1 MKRSGSTFTP
11 LGGVGEI
18 GGNKFLVEDGD
29 TRILLDFGVSYSDRR
44 RFYSEP
50 LLSPRDER
58 ELLEFGMLPKLPG
71 LYKFEESEPSI
82 QGVFLS
88 HSHGDHSACISFLNR
103 KIPVYCGETTATII
117 RALYETRTKSLEAD
131 ISGLRFNTFR
141 TGSKIKLGSIEVEP
155 VHVDHSVPA
164 AYGFVVYTSE
174 GTLVYTGDLRAHG
187 TKSEMT
193 KDFVERARESRADVL
208 LAEGTN
214 LIGATL
220 TTEAEVQS
228 KISSIVR
235 SSSKIVLA
243 DFSNVDVDRFRTF
256 YNVVKESGRVLAI
269 SLRQAYL
276 LSKLANEGKIAIP
289 DVAHDKHVVIYQRAK
304 KRYFEWE
311 KSVLSLPNVVEASD
325 IKNKQ
330 SNTVLASTP
339 RDFKELV
346 EIRPEPGSCFILS
359 ISEPFNEEQ
368 EFEFERVV
376 NWLDHFGL
384 PMYHVHCSG
393 HIMPGE
399 VKSIIDRIKP
409 KMMYPMHTE
418 HPELYVKFVSDTVR
432 ATVPQKNVAYPIGSS
447 SARTSQTQS

>member
-1 MKRSGSTFTP
+1 MRESNSTFIA

-18 GGNKFLVEDGD
+18 GGNKFLIRDGD
-29 TRILLDFGVSYSDRR
+29 TRILLDFGVSYADRR

-50 LLSPRDER
+50 LLSPRDEK
-58 ELLEFGMLPKLPG
+58 ELFEFGMLPKLQG

-131 ISGLRFNTFR
+131 ISGLRFETFR
-141 TGSKIKLGSIEVEP
+141 TGSKIRLGSIEVEP
-155 VHVDHSVPA
+155 IHVDHSVPA
-164 AYGFVVYTSE
+164 AYGFIVHTSE
-174 GTLVYTGDLRAHG
+174 GTLVYTGDLRVHG
-187 TKSEMT
+187 PKSRMT
-193 KDFVERARESRADVL
+193 DEFIERARQAKADAL

-228 KISSIVR
+228 KLSSIIQA
-235 SSSKIVLA
+235 SSKLVLA

-256 YNVVKESGRVLAI
+256 YNVAKENGRTLAI
-269 SLRQAYL
+269 SLRQAHL
-276 LSKLANEGKIAIP
+276 LSKLAAEGRIGIP
-289 DVAHDKHVVIYQRAK
+289 DVAHDKNVVVYQRSK
-304 KRYFEWE
+304 KRYYEWE
-311 KSVLSLPNVVEASD
+311 KSVLSSQNVVEASD
-325 IKNKQ
+325 IKNMQ
-330 SNTVLASTP
+330 SKTVLVSSASS
-339 RDFKELV
+339 FKELID
-346 EIRPEPGSCFILS
+346 IRPEPGSCFILS

-393 HIMPGE
+393 HIMPDQL
-399 VKSIIDRIKP
+399 KSAIARIAP
-409 KMMYPMHTE
+409 KTVYPIHTD
-418 HPELYVKFVSDTVR
+418 HPELYAKFISGVASV
-432 ATVPQKNVAYPIGSS
+432 TVPQKNVTYPVRS
-447 SARTSQTQS
+447 

>member
-1 MKRSGSTFTP
+1 LRESTSNFIA

-18 GGNKFLVEDGD
+18 GGNKFLIRDGD
-29 TRILLDFGVSYSDRR
+29 TRILLDFGVSYADRR

-50 LLSPRDER
+50 LLSPRDEK
-58 ELLEFGMLPKLPG
+58 ELFEFGMLPKLQG

-131 ISGLRFNTFR
+131 ISGLRFETFR
-141 TGSKIKLGSIEVEP
+141 TGSKIRLGSIEVEP
-155 VHVDHSVPA
+155 IHVDHSVPA
-164 AYGFVVYTSE
+164 AYGFIVHTSE
-174 GTLVYTGDLRAHG
+174 GTLVYTGDLRVHG
-187 TKSEMT
+187 PKSRMT
-193 KDFVERARESRADVL
+193 DEFIERARQAKADAL

-228 KISSIVR
+228 KLSSIIQA
-235 SSSKIVLA
+235 SSKLVLA

-256 YNVVKESGRVLAI
+256 YNVAKENGRTLAI
-269 SLRQAYL
+269 SLRQAHL
-276 LSKLANEGKIAIP
+276 LSKLAAEGRIDIP
-289 DVAHDKHVVIYQRAK
+289 DVAHDKNVVVYQRSK
-304 KRYFEWE
+304 KRYYEWE
-311 KSVLSLPNVVEASD
+311 KSVLSSQNVVEASD
-325 IKNKQ
+325 IRNMQ
-330 SNTVLASTP
+330 SKTVLVSSASS
-339 RDFKELV
+339 FKELID
-346 EIRPEPGSCFILS
+346 IRPEPGSCFILS

-393 HIMPGE
+393 HIMPDQL
-399 VKSIIDRIKP
+399 KSAIARIGP
-409 KMMYPMHTE
+409 KMVYPIHTD
-418 HPELYVKFVSDTVR
+418 HPELYAKFISGVASV
-432 ATVPQKNVAYPIGSS
+432 TVPQKNVAYPVRS
-447 SARTSQTQS
+447 

>member
-1 MKRSGSTFTP
+1 MRESNSTFIA

-18 GGNKFLVEDGD
+18 GGNKFLIRDGD
-29 TRILLDFGVSYSDRR
+29 TRILLDFGVSYADRR

-50 LLSPRDER
+50 LLSPRDEK
-58 ELLEFGMLPKLPG
+58 ELFEFGMLPKLQG

-131 ISGLRFNTFR
+131 ISGLRFETFR
-141 TGSKIKLGSIEVEP
+141 TGSKIRLGSIEVEP
-155 VHVDHSVPA
+155 IHVDHSVPA
-164 AYGFVVYTSE
+164 AYGFIVHTSE
-174 GTLVYTGDLRAHG
+174 GTLVYTGDLRVHG
-187 TKSEMT
+187 PKSRMT
-193 KDFVERARESRADVL
+193 DDFIERARQAKADAL

-228 KISSIVR
+228 KISSVIQA
-235 SSSKIVLA
+235 SSKLVLA

-256 YNVVKESGRVLAI
+256 YNVAKENGRTLAI
-269 SLRQAYL
+269 SLRQAHL
-276 LSKLANEGKIAIP
+276 LSKLAAEGRIDIP
-289 DVAHDKHVVIYQRAK
+289 DVAHDENVVVYQRSK
-304 KRYFEWE
+304 KRYYEWE
-311 KSVLSLPNVVEASD
+311 KSVLSFQNVVEASD
-325 IKNKQ
+325 IKNMQ
-330 SNTVLASTP
+330 SKTVLVSSASS
-339 RDFKELV
+339 FKELID
-346 EIRPEPGSCFILS
+346 IRPEPGSCFILS

-393 HIMPGE
+393 HIMPDQL
-399 VKSIIDRIKP
+399 KSAIARISP
-409 KMMYPMHTE
+409 KTVYPIHTD
-418 HPELYVKFVSDTVR
+418 HPELYAKFISGVASV
-432 ATVPQKNVAYPIGSS
+432 TVPQKNVTYPVRS
-447 SARTSQTQS
+447 

>member
-1 MKRSGSTFTP
+1 LRESNSTFIA

-18 GGNKFLVEDGD
+18 GGNKFLIRDGD
-29 TRILLDFGVSYSDRR
+29 TRIMLDFGVSYADRR

-50 LLSPRDER
+50 LLSPRDEK
-58 ELLEFGMLPKLPG
+58 ELFEFGMLPKLQG

-131 ISGLRFNTFR
+131 ISGLRFETFR
-141 TGSKIKLGSIEVEP
+141 TGSKIRLGSIEVEP
-155 VHVDHSVPA
+155 IHVDHSVPA
-164 AYGFVVYTSE
+164 AYGFIVHTSE
-174 GTLVYTGDLRAHG
+174 GTLVYTGDLRVHG
-187 TKSEMT
+187 PKSRMT
-193 KDFVERARESRADVL
+193 DDFIERARQAKADAL

-228 KISSIVR
+228 KISSIIQA
-235 SSSKIVLA
+235 SSKLVLA

-256 YNVVKESGRVLAI
+256 YNVAKENGRTLAI
-269 SLRQAYL
+269 SLRQAHL
-276 LSKLANEGKIAIP
+276 LSKLAAEGRIDIP
-289 DVAHDKHVVIYQRAK
+289 DVAHDENVVVYQRSK
-304 KRYFEWE
+304 KRYYEWE
-311 KSVLSLPNVVEASD
+311 KSVLSFQNVVEASD
-325 IKNKQ
+325 IKNMQ
-330 SNTVLASTP
+330 SKTVLVSSASS
-339 RDFKELV
+339 FKELID
-346 EIRPEPGSCFILS
+346 IRPEPGSCFILS

-393 HIMPGE
+393 HIMPDQL
-399 VKSIIDRIKP
+399 KSAIARISP
-409 KMMYPMHTE
+409 KTVYPIHTD
-418 HPELYVKFVSDTVR
+418 HPELYAKFISGVASV
-432 ATVPQKNVAYPIGSS
+432 TVPQKNVTYPVRS
-447 SARTSQTQS
+447 

>member
-1 MKRSGSTFTP
+1 MRESNSTFIA

-18 GGNKFLVEDGD
+18 GGNKFLIRDGD
-29 TRILLDFGVSYSDRR
+29 TRILLDFGVSYADRR

-50 LLSPRDER
+50 LLSPRDEK
-58 ELLEFGMLPKLPG
+58 ELFEFGMLPKLQG
-71 LYKFEESEPSI
+71 LYKFEESEPSV

-131 ISGLRFNTFR
+131 ISGLRFETFR
-141 TGSKIKLGSIEVEP
+141 TGSKIRLGSIEVEP
-155 VHVDHSVPA
+155 IHVDHSVPA
-164 AYGFVVYTSE
+164 AYGFIVHTSE
-174 GTLVYTGDLRAHG
+174 GTLVYTGDLRVHG
-187 TKSEMT
+187 PKSRMT
-193 KDFVERARESRADVL
+193 DDFIERARQAKADAL

-228 KISSIVR
+228 KISSVIQA
-235 SSSKIVLA
+235 SSKLVLA

-256 YNVVKESGRVLAI
+256 YNVAKENGRTLAI
-269 SLRQAYL
+269 SLRQAHL
-276 LSKLANEGKIAIP
+276 LSKLAAEGRIDIP
-289 DVAHDKHVVIYQRAK
+289 DVAHDENVVVYQRSK
-304 KRYFEWE
+304 KRYYEWE
-311 KSVLSLPNVVEASD
+311 KNVLSFQNVVEASD
-325 IKNKQ
+325 IKNMQ
-330 SNTVLASTP
+330 SKTVLVSSASS
-339 RDFKELV
+339 FKELID
-346 EIRPEPGSCFILS
+346 IRPEPGSCFILS

-393 HIMPGE
+393 HIMPDQL
-399 VKSIIDRIKP
+399 KSAIARISP
-409 KMMYPMHTE
+409 KTVYPIHTD
-418 HPELYVKFVSDTVR
+418 HPELYAKFISGVASV
-432 ATVPQKNVAYPIGSS
+432 TVPQKNVTYPVRS
-447 SARTSQTQS
+447 

>member
-1 MKRSGSTFTP
+1 LKRASSTFVP

-18 GGNKFLVEDGD
+18 GGNKFLVQDGD
-29 TRILLDFGVSYSDRR
+29 TRILLDFGVSYADRR

-50 LLSPRDER
+50 LLSPRDEK
-58 ELLEFGMLPKLPG
+58 ELFEFGMLPKLRG
-71 LYKFEESEPSI
+71 LYKFEESEPSV

-117 RALYETRTKSLEAD
+117 RSLYETRTKSLEAD

-141 TGSKIKLGSIEVEP
+141 TGSKIKLGSIEIEP
-155 VHVDHSVPA
+155 IHVDHSVPA

-174 GTLVYTGDLRAHG
+174 GTLVYTGDLRVHG
-187 TKSEMT
+187 TKSRMT
-193 KDFVERARESRADVL
+193 EDFIERARQGKADAL

-228 KISSIVR
+228 KLSSIVQA
-235 SSSKIVLA
+235 SSKLVLA
-243 DFSNVDVDRFRTF
+243 EFSNVDVDRFRTF
-256 YNVVKESGRVLAI
+256 YNVAKQNGRTLAI

-276 LSKLANEGKIAIP
+276 LSKLSDEGRIDIP
-289 DVAHDKHVVIYQRAK
+289 DVAHDRNVVVYQRSK
-304 KRYFEWE
+304 KRYYEWE
-311 KSVLSLPNVVEASD
+311 KSVLSFQNVVEASD
-325 IKNKQ
+325 IKGMQ
-330 SNTVLASTP
+330 SKTVLASSA

-346 EIRPEPGSCFILS
+346 DIRPEPGSCFILS

-393 HIMPGE
+393 HIMPDQL
-399 VKSIIDRIKP
+399 KSAIARIGP
-409 KMMYPMHTE
+409 KTVYPIHTD
-418 HPELYVKFVSDTVR
+418 HPELYAKFVSEV
-432 ATVPQKNVAYPIGSS
+432 ASVTVPQKNVTYPVRS
-447 SARTSQTQS
+447 

>member
-1 MKRSGSTFTP
+1 MRESNSTFIA

-18 GGNKFLVEDGD
+18 GGNKFLIRDGD
-29 TRILLDFGVSYSDRR
+29 TRILLDFGVSYADRR

-50 LLSPRDER
+50 LLSPRDEK
-58 ELLEFGMLPKLPG
+58 ELFEFGMLPKLQG

-82 QGVFLS
+82 QGVFIS

-131 ISGLRFNTFR
+131 ISGLRFETFR
-141 TGSKIKLGSIEVEP
+141 TGSKIRLGSIEVEP
-155 VHVDHSVPA
+155 IHVDHSVPA
-164 AYGFVVYTSE
+164 AYGFIVHTSE
-174 GTLVYTGDLRAHG
+174 GTLVYTGDLRVHG
-187 TKSEMT
+187 PKSRMT
-193 KDFVERARESRADVL
+193 DDFIERARQAKADAL

-228 KISSIVR
+228 KISSIIQA
-235 SSSKIVLA
+235 SSKLVLA

-256 YNVVKESGRVLAI
+256 YNVAKENGRTLAI
-269 SLRQAYL
+269 SLRQAHL
-276 LSKLANEGKIAIP
+276 LSKLVAEGRIDIP
-289 DVAHDKHVVIYQRAK
+289 DVAHDENVVVYQRSK
-304 KRYFEWE
+304 KRYYEWE
-311 KSVLSLPNVVEASD
+311 KSVLSFQNVVEASD
-325 IKNKQ
+325 IKNMQ
-330 SNTVLASTP
+330 SKTVLVSSASS
-339 RDFKELV
+339 FKELV
-346 EIRPEPGSCFILS
+346 DIRPEPGSCFILS

-393 HIMPGE
+393 HIMPDQL
-399 VKSIIDRIKP
+399 KSAIARISP
-409 KMMYPMHTE
+409 KTVYPIHTD
-418 HPELYVKFVSDTVR
+418 HPELYAKFISGVASV
-432 ATVPQKNVAYPIGSS
+432 TVPQKNVTYPVRS
-447 SARTSQTQS
+447 

>member
-1 MKRSGSTFTP
+1 LRESNSTFIA

-18 GGNKFLVEDGD
+18 GGNKFLIRDGD
-29 TRILLDFGVSYSDRR
+29 TRILLDFGVSYADRR

-50 LLSPRDER
+50 LLSPRDEK
-58 ELLEFGMLPKLPG
+58 ELFEFGMLPKLQG

-131 ISGLRFNTFR
+131 ISGLRFETFR
-141 TGSKIKLGSIEVEP
+141 TGSKIRLGPIEVEP
-155 VHVDHSVPA
+155 IHVDHSVPA
-164 AYGFVVYTSE
+164 AYGFIVHTSE
-174 GTLVYTGDLRAHG
+174 GTLVYTGDLRVHG
-187 TKSEMT
+187 PKSRMT
-193 KDFVERARESRADVL
+193 DDFIERARQAKADAL

-228 KISSIVR
+228 KISSVIQAT
-235 SSSKIVLA
+235 SKLVLA

-256 YNVVKESGRVLAI
+256 YNVAKENGRTLAI
-269 SLRQAYL
+269 SLRQAHL
-276 LSKLANEGKIAIP
+276 LSKLAAEGRIDIP
-289 DVAHDKHVVIYQRAK
+289 DVAHDENVVVYQRSK
-304 KRYFEWE
+304 KRYYEWE
-311 KSVLSLPNVVEASD
+311 KNVLSFQNVVEASD
-325 IKNKQ
+325 IKNMQ
-330 SNTVLASTP
+330 SKTVLVSSASS
-339 RDFKELV
+339 FKELID
-346 EIRPEPGSCFILS
+346 IRPEPGSCFILS

-393 HIMPGE
+393 HIMPDQL
-399 VKSIIDRIKP
+399 KSAIARISP
-409 KMMYPMHTE
+409 KTVYPIHTD
-418 HPELYVKFVSDTVR
+418 HPELYAKFISGVANV
-432 ATVPQKNVAYPIGSS
+432 TVPQKNVTYPVRS
-447 SARTSQTQS
+447 

>member
-1 MKRSGSTFTP
+1 MRESNSTFIA

-18 GGNKFLVEDGD
+18 GGNKFLIRDGD
-29 TRILLDFGVSYSDRR
+29 TRILLDFGVSYADRR

-50 LLSPRDER
+50 LLSPRDEK
-58 ELLEFGMLPKLPG
+58 ELFEFGMLPKLQG

-131 ISGLRFNTFR
+131 ISGLRFETFR
-141 TGSKIKLGSIEVEP
+141 TGSKIRLGSIEVEP
-155 VHVDHSVPA
+155 IHVDHSVPA
-164 AYGFVVYTSE
+164 AYGFIVHTSE
-174 GTLVYTGDLRAHG
+174 GTLVYTGDLRVHG
-187 TKSEMT
+187 PKSRMT
-193 KDFVERARESRADVL
+193 DDFIERARQAKADAL

-228 KISSIVR
+228 KISSVIQA
-235 SSSKIVLA
+235 SSKLVLA

-256 YNVVKESGRVLAI
+256 YNVAKENGRTLAI
-269 SLRQAYL
+269 SLRQAHL
-276 LSKLANEGKIAIP
+276 LSKLAAEGRIDIP
-289 DVAHDKHVVIYQRAK
+289 DVAHDENVVVYQRSK
-304 KRYFEWE
+304 KRYYEWE
-311 KSVLSLPNVVEASD
+311 KNVLSFQNVVEASD
-325 IKNKQ
+325 IKNMQ
-330 SNTVLASTP
+330 SKTVLVSSASS
-339 RDFKELV
+339 FKELID
-346 EIRPEPGSCFILS
+346 IRPEPGSCFILS

-393 HIMPGE
+393 HIMPDQL
-399 VKSIIDRIKP
+399 KSAIARISP
-409 KMMYPMHTE
+409 KTVYPIHTD
-418 HPELYVKFVSDTVR
+418 HPELYAKFISGVASV
-432 ATVPQKNVAYPIGSS
+432 TVPQKNVTYPVRS
-447 SARTSQTQS
+447 

>member
-1 MKRSGSTFTP
+1 MKQSNSTFIP

-18 GGNKFLVEDGD
+18 GGNKFLVQDGD
-29 TRILLDFGVSYSDRR
+29 TRILLDFGMSYADRR

-50 LLSPRDER
+50 FLSPRDEK
-58 ELLEFGMLPKLPG
+58 ELFEFGMLPKLQG
-71 LYKFEESEPSI
+71 LYRFEDSEPTVE
-82 QGVFLS
+82 GVFLS

-117 RALYETRTKSLEAD
+117 RALYETRTKSFEAD
-131 ISGLRFNTFR
+131 ISGLQFNTFR

-155 VHVDHSVPA
+155 IHVDHSVPA
-164 AYGFVVYTSE
+164 AYGFVVHTSE
-174 GTLVYTGDLRAHG
+174 GTLVYTGDLRVHG
-187 TKSEMT
+187 AKSAMT
-193 KDFVERARESRADVL
+193 NDFIERAQGKADAL

-228 KISSIVR
+228 KISSIVQA
-235 SSSKIVLA
+235 SSKLVLA
-243 DFSNVDVDRFRTF
+243 EFSNVDVDRFRTF
-256 YNVVKESGRVLAI
+256 YNVAKQNGRTLAI

-276 LSKLANEGKIAIP
+276 LSKLANEGQIDIP
-289 DVAHDKHVVIYQRAK
+289 DVAHDKNVVVYQRSK
-304 KRYFEWE
+304 KRYYEWE
-311 KSVLSLPNVVEASD
+311 KNVLSFQNVVEASD
-325 IKNKQ
+325 IKGMQ
-330 SNTVLASTP
+330 SKTVLASSA

-346 EIRPEPGSCFILS
+346 DIRPEPGSSYILS

-393 HIMPGE
+393 HIMPDQLKTAIAKIG
-399 VKSIIDRIKP
+399 P
-409 KMMYPMHTE
+409 KMVYPIHTD
-418 HPELYVKFVSDTVR
+418 HPELYAKFVSGV
-432 ATVPQKNVAYPIGSS
+432 ASVTVPQKNVAYPVGS
-447 SARTSQTQS
+447 

>member
-1 MKRSGSTFTP
+1 LRESNSTFIA

-18 GGNKFLVEDGD
+18 GGNKFLIRDGD
-29 TRILLDFGVSYSDRR
+29 TRILLDFGVSYADRR

-50 LLSPRDER
+50 LLSPRDEK
-58 ELLEFGMLPKLPG
+58 ELFEFGMLPKLQG

-131 ISGLRFNTFR
+131 ISGLRFETFR
-141 TGSKIKLGSIEVEP
+141 TGSKIRLGSIEVEP
-155 VHVDHSVPA
+155 IHVDHSVPA
-164 AYGFVVYTSE
+164 AYGFIVHTSE
-174 GTLVYTGDLRAHG
+174 GTLVYTGDLRVHG
-187 TKSEMT
+187 PKSRMT
-193 KDFVERARESRADVL
+193 DDFIERARQAKADAL

-228 KISSIVR
+228 KISSIIQA
-235 SSSKIVLA
+235 SSKLVLA

-256 YNVVKESGRVLAI
+256 YNAAKENGRTLAI
-269 SLRQAYL
+269 SLRQAHL
-276 LSKLANEGKIAIP
+276 LSKLGAEGRIDIP
-289 DVAHDKHVVIYQRAK
+289 DVAHDENVVVYQRSK
-304 KRYFEWE
+304 KRYYEWE
-311 KSVLSLPNVVEASD
+311 KNVLSFQNVVEASD
-325 IKNKQ
+325 IKNMQ
-330 SNTVLASTP
+330 SKTVLVSSASS
-339 RDFKELV
+339 FKELID
-346 EIRPEPGSCFILS
+346 IRPEPGSCFILS

-393 HIMPGE
+393 HIMPDQL
-399 VKSIIDRIKP
+399 KSAIARISP
-409 KMMYPMHTE
+409 KTVYPIHTD
-418 HPELYVKFVSDTVR
+418 HPELYAKFISGVASV
-432 ATVPQKNVAYPIGSS
+432 TVPQKNVTYPVRS
-447 SARTSQTQS
+447 

>member
-1 MKRSGSTFTP
+1 LKHPGSTFIP

-18 GGNKFLVEDGD
+18 GGNKFLIEDGD
-29 TRILLDFGVSYSDRR
+29 TKILLDFGMSYSDRR

-58 ELLEFGMLPKLPG
+58 ELFEFGMLPKLRG
-71 LYKFEESEPSI
+71 LYRFEESEP
-82 QGVFLS
+82 GLDAVFLS

-117 RALYETRTKSLEAD
+117 RALYETRTRSLEAD

-141 TGSKIKLGSIEVEP
+141 TGSKIRLGSIEVEP
-155 VHVDHSVPA
+155 IHVDHSVPA
-164 AYGFVVYTSE
+164 AYGFVVHTSE
-174 GTLVYTGDLRAHG
+174 GALVYTGDLRAHG
-187 TKSEMT
+187 TRSEMT
-193 KDFVERARESRADVL
+193 NDFVERAREVRAEAL

-228 KISSIVR
+228 KASSIVR
-235 SSSKIVLA
+235 SSSKIVLT

-256 YNVVKESGRVLAI
+256 YNVVKENGRALAI

-276 LSKLANEGKIAIP
+276 LSKLGSEGKIDIP
-289 DVAHDKHVVIYQRAK
+289 DVAHDENVVVYQRGK

-311 KSVLSLPNVVEASD
+311 KSVLSFQNVVEASD
-325 IKNKQ
+325 IKKRQ
-330 SNTVLASTP
+330 SKTVLVSSA
-339 RDFKELV
+339 RDLKELV

-359 ISEPFNEEQ
+359 ISEPFTEEQ

-399 VKSIIDRIKP
+399 LKAALGRMEP
-409 KMMYPMHTE
+409 KMVYPVHTE
-418 HPELYVKFVSDTVR
+418 HPELYAKFVSDGMKV
-432 ATVPQKNVAYPIGSS
+432 TVPQKNVAYAIGK
-447 SARTSQTQS
+447 

>member
-1 MKRSGSTFTP
+1 MKRSSSNMVL

-29 TRILLDFGVSYSDRR
+29 TRILLDFGMSYSDRR

-50 LLSPRDER
+50 MLSPRDER
-58 ELLEFGMLPKLPG
+58 ELFEFGMLPKIRG
-71 LYKFEESEPSI
+71 LYKFEDSEPS
-82 QGVFLS
+82 VDAVLLS

-131 ISGLRFNTFR
+131 ITGLKFNTFR
-141 TGSKIKLGSIEVEP
+141 TGSKIRFGSIEVEP

-164 AYGFVVYTSE
+164 AYGFLVHTSE
-174 GTLVYTGDLRAHG
+174 GTLAYTGDLRTHG

-193 KDFVERARESRADVL
+193 TDFVERARSANPDVL
-208 LAEGTN
+208 LSEGTN

-228 KISSIVR
+228 KISSILR
-235 SSSKIVLA
+235 TSSKLVLA
-243 DFSNVDVDRFRTF
+243 EFSNVDVDRFRTF
-256 YNVVKESGRVLAI
+256 YNAAKENGRVLAV
-269 SLRQAYL
+269 SLRQAYI
-276 LSKLANEGKIAIP
+276 LSKLAGEGKIRIP
-289 DVAHDKHVVIYQRAK
+289 DVAHDEDVVVYQRSK

-311 KSVLSLPNVVEASD
+311 RTVLSFENVVEASD
-325 IKNKQ
+325 IRNTQ
-330 SNTVLASTP
+330 ERTVLASSA

-346 EIRPEPGSCFILS
+346 DIRPEPGSCFILS
-359 ISEPFNEEQ
+359 ISEPFTEEQ
-368 EFEFERVV
+368 EFEFDRVV

-384 PMYHVHCSG
+384 PMYHVHSSG

-399 VKSIIDRIKP
+399 LKLALDRIEP
-409 KMMYPMHTE
+409 EMVYPIHTD
-418 HPELYVKFVSDTVR
+418 HPELYAKFVSDGRRV
-432 ATVPQKNVAYPIGSS
+432 TVPQKNVAYSIGS
-447 SARTSQTQS
+447 

>member
-1 MKRSGSTFTP
+1 MRESNSTFIA

-18 GGNKFLVEDGD
+18 GGNKFLIRDGD
-29 TRILLDFGVSYSDRR
+29 TRILLDFGVSYADRR

-50 LLSPRDER
+50 LLSPRDEK
-58 ELLEFGMLPKLPG
+58 ELFEFGMLPKLQG

-131 ISGLRFNTFR
+131 ISGLRFETFR
-141 TGSKIKLGSIEVEP
+141 TGSKIRLGSIEVEP
-155 VHVDHSVPA
+155 IHVDHSVPA
-164 AYGFVVYTSE
+164 AYGFIVHTSE
-174 GTLVYTGDLRAHG
+174 GTLVYTGDLRVHG
-187 TKSEMT
+187 PKSRMT
-193 KDFVERARESRADVL
+193 DDFIERARQAKADAL

-228 KISSIVR
+228 KISSIIQA
-235 SSSKIVLA
+235 SSKLVLA

-256 YNVVKESGRVLAI
+256 YNVAKENGRTLAI
-269 SLRQAYL
+269 SLRQAHL
-276 LSKLANEGKIAIP
+276 LSKLAAEGRIDIP
-289 DVAHDKHVVIYQRAK
+289 DVAHDENVVVYQRSK
-304 KRYFEWE
+304 KRYYEWE
-311 KSVLSLPNVVEASD
+311 KSVLSFQNVVEASD
-325 IKNKQ
+325 IKNMQ
-330 SNTVLASTP
+330 SKTVLVSSASS
-339 RDFKELV
+339 FKELV
-346 EIRPEPGSCFILS
+346 DIRPEPGSCFILS

-393 HIMPGE
+393 HIMPDQL
-399 VKSIIDRIKP
+399 KSAIARISP
-409 KMMYPMHTE
+409 KTVYPIHTD
-418 HPELYVKFVSDTVR
+418 HPELYAKFISGVASV
-432 ATVPQKNVAYPIGSS
+432 TVPQKNVTYPVRS
-447 SARTSQTQS
+447 

>member
-1 MKRSGSTFTP
+1 LRESNSTFIA

-18 GGNKFLVEDGD
+18 GGNKFLIRDGD
-29 TRILLDFGVSYSDRR
+29 TRILLDFGVSYADRR

-50 LLSPRDER
+50 LLSPRDEK
-58 ELLEFGMLPKLPG
+58 ELFEFGMLPKLQG

-131 ISGLRFNTFR
+131 ISGLRFETFR
-141 TGSKIKLGSIEVEP
+141 TGSKIRLGSIEVEP
-155 VHVDHSVPA
+155 IHVDHSVPA
-164 AYGFVVYTSE
+164 AYGFIVHTSE
-174 GTLVYTGDLRAHG
+174 GTLVYTGDLRVHG
-187 TKSEMT
+187 PKSRMT
-193 KDFVERARESRADVL
+193 DDFIERARQAKADAL

-228 KISSIVR
+228 KISSVVKA
-235 SSSKIVLA
+235 SSKLVLA

-256 YNVVKESGRVLAI
+256 YNVAKENGRILAI
-269 SLRQAYL
+269 SLRQAHL
-276 LSKLANEGKIAIP
+276 LSKLAAEGRIDIP
-289 DVAHDKHVVIYQRAK
+289 DVTNDKNVVVYQRTK
-304 KRYFEWE
+304 KRYYEWE
-311 KSVLSLPNVVEASD
+311 KSVLSFQNVVEASG
-325 IKNKQ
+325 IKNMQ
-330 SNTVLASTP
+330 SKTVLVSSASS
-339 RDFKELV
+339 FKELV
-346 EIRPEPGSCFILS
+346 DIRPEPGSCFILS

-393 HIMPGE
+393 HIMPDQL
-399 VKSIIDRIKP
+399 KSAIARISP
-409 KMMYPMHTE
+409 KTVYPIHTD
-418 HPELYVKFVSDTVR
+418 HPELYAKFISGVASV
-432 ATVPQKNVAYPIGSS
+432 TVPQKNVAYPVRS
-447 SARTSQTQS
+447 

>member
-1 MKRSGSTFTP
+1 MRESNSTFIA

-18 GGNKFLVEDGD
+18 GGNKFLIRDGD
-29 TRILLDFGVSYSDRR
+29 TRILLDFGVSYADRR

-50 LLSPRDER
+50 LLSPRDEK
-58 ELLEFGMLPKLPG
+58 ELFEFGMLPKLQG

-131 ISGLRFNTFR
+131 ISGLRFETFR
-141 TGSKIKLGSIEVEP
+141 TGSKIRLGSIEVEP
-155 VHVDHSVPA
+155 IHVDHSVPA
-164 AYGFVVYTSE
+164 AYGFIVHTSE
-174 GTLVYTGDLRAHG
+174 GTLVYTGDLRVHG
-187 TKSEMT
+187 PKSRMT
-193 KDFVERARESRADVL
+193 DDFIERARQAKADAL

-228 KISSIVR
+228 KISSIIQA
-235 SSSKIVLA
+235 SSKLVLA

-256 YNVVKESGRVLAI
+256 YNVAKENGRTLAI
-269 SLRQAYL
+269 SLRQAHL
-276 LSKLANEGKIAIP
+276 LSKLAAEGRIDIP
-289 DVAHDKHVVIYQRAK
+289 DVAHDENVVVYQRSK
-304 KRYFEWE
+304 KRYYEWE
-311 KSVLSLPNVVEASD
+311 KSVLSFQNVVEASD
-325 IKNKQ
+325 IKNMQ
-330 SNTVLASTP
+330 SKTVLVSSASS
-339 RDFKELV
+339 FKELID
-346 EIRPEPGSCFILS
+346 IRPEPGSCFILS

-393 HIMPGE
+393 HIMPDQL
-399 VKSIIDRIKP
+399 KSAIARISP
-409 KMMYPMHTE
+409 KTVYPIHTD
-418 HPELYVKFVSDTVR
+418 HPELYAKFISGVASV
-432 ATVPQKNVAYPIGSS
+432 TVPQKNVTYPVRS
-447 SARTSQTQS
+447 

>member
-1 MKRSGSTFTP
+1 LKRAGCFFTP

-29 TRILLDFGVSYSDRR
+29 TRILLDFGMSYSDRR

-58 ELLEFGMLPKLPG
+58 ELFEFGMLPKFQG
-71 LYKFEESEPSI
+71 LYRFEETEPSVEA
-82 QGVFLS
+82 VFLS

-131 ISGLRFNTFR
+131 ISGLSFNTFR
-141 TGSKIKLGSIEVEP
+141 TGSKIKLGSVEVEP
-155 VHVDHSVPA
+155 IHVDHSVPA
-164 AYGFVVYTSE
+164 AYGFLVHTSE
-174 GTLVYTGDLRAHG
+174 GALVYTGDLRAHG
-187 TKSEMT
+187 TRAEMT
-193 KDFVERARESRADVL
+193 DDFIERAREVRARAL

-228 KISSIVR
+228 KVSSIVR
-235 SSSKIVLA
+235 TSSKIVLT

-256 YNVVKESGRVLAI
+256 YNAAKENGRVLAV

-276 LSKLANEGKIAIP
+276 LSKLAGEGKIDIP
-289 DVAHDKHVVIYQRAK
+289 DVAHDENVVVYQRSK

-311 KSVLSLPNVVEASD
+311 KSVLSFQNVVEASD
-325 IKNKQ
+325 IRDRQ
-330 SNTVLASTP
+330 SNTVLVSST
-339 RDFKELV
+339 RDLKELV

-359 ISEPFNEEQ
+359 ISEPFTEEQ

-399 VKSIIDRIKP
+399 LKEALERIEP
-409 KMMYPMHTE
+409 EMVYPIHTE
-418 HPELYVKFVSDTVR
+418 HPELYAKFVSDR
-432 ATVPQKNVAYPIGSS
+432 AKVTVPQKNAVYPVG
-447 SARTSQTQS
+447 

>member
-1 MKRSGSTFTP
+1 MRESNSTFIA

-18 GGNKFLVEDGD
+18 GGNKFLIRDGD
-29 TRILLDFGVSYSDRR
+29 TRILLDFGVSYADRR

-50 LLSPRDER
+50 LLSPRDEK
-58 ELLEFGMLPKLPG
+58 ELFEFGMLPKLQG

-131 ISGLRFNTFR
+131 ISGLRFETFR
-141 TGSKIKLGSIEVEP
+141 TGSKIRLGSIEVEP
-155 VHVDHSVPA
+155 IHVDHSVPA
-164 AYGFVVYTSE
+164 AYGFIVHTSE
-174 GTLVYTGDLRAHG
+174 GTLVYTGDLRVHG
-187 TKSEMT
+187 PKSRMT
-193 KDFVERARESRADVL
+193 DDFIERARQAKADAL

-228 KISSIVR
+228 KISSIVQA
-235 SSSKIVLA
+235 SSKLVLA

-256 YNVVKESGRVLAI
+256 YNVAKENGRTLAI
-269 SLRQAYL
+269 SLRQAHL
-276 LSKLANEGKIAIP
+276 LSKLAAEGRIDIP
-289 DVAHDKHVVIYQRAK
+289 DVAHDKNVVVYQRSK
-304 KRYFEWE
+304 KRYYEWE
-311 KSVLSLPNVVEASD
+311 KSVLSFQNVVEASD
-325 IKNKQ
+325 IKNMQ
-330 SNTVLASTP
+330 SKTVLVSPASS
-339 RDFKELV
+339 FKELID
-346 EIRPEPGSCFILS
+346 IRPEPGSCFILS

-393 HIMPGE
+393 HIMPDQL
-399 VKSIIDRIKP
+399 KSAIARISP
-409 KMMYPMHTE
+409 KTVYPIHTD
-418 HPELYVKFVSDTVR
+418 HPELYAKFISGVASV
-432 ATVPQKNVAYPIGSS
+432 TVPQKNVTYPVRS
-447 SARTSQTQS
+447 

>member
-1 MKRSGSTFTP
+1 MKRSQSTFIP

-18 GGNKFLVEDGD
+18 GGNKFLLQDGD
-29 TRILLDFGVSYSDRR
+29 SRILLDFGMSYADRR

-50 LLSPRDER
+50 FLSPRDEK
-58 ELLEFGMLPKLPG
+58 ELFEFGMLPKLRG
-71 LYKFEESEPSI
+71 LYKFEESEPDI

-117 RALYETRTKSLEAD
+117 RALYETRTKTFEAD

-155 VHVDHSVPA
+155 IHVDHSVPA
-164 AYGFVVYTSE
+164 AYGFIIYTSE
-174 GTLVYTGDLRAHG
+174 GTLVYTGDLRVHG
-187 TKSEMT
+187 TKPRMT
-193 KDFVERARESRADVL
+193 NDFIERARQEKADAL

-228 KISSIVR
+228 KLSSIVQA
-235 SSSKIVLA
+235 SSKLVLA

-256 YNVVKESGRVLAI
+256 YNVAKQNGRTLAI

-276 LSKLANEGKIAIP
+276 LSKLAKEGRIAIP
-289 DVAHDKHVVIYQRAK
+289 DVTHDPNVVVYQRSK
-304 KRYFEWE
+304 KRYYEWE
-311 KSVLSLPNVVEASD
+311 KHVLSFKNVVEASD
-325 IKNKQ
+325 IKSMQ
-330 SNTVLASTP
+330 SKTILASSASS
-339 RDFKELV
+339 FKELV
-346 EIRPEPGSCFILS
+346 DIRPESGSCFILS

-393 HIMPGE
+393 HIMPNQL
-399 VKSIIDRIKP
+399 KAAISRIAP
-409 KMMYPMHTE
+409 KMIYPIHTD
-418 HPELYVKFVSDTVR
+418 HPELYAKFVSEV
-432 ATVPQKNVAYPIGSS
+432 ASVTVPQKNVAYPVNS
-447 SARTSQTQS
+447 

>member
-1 MKRSGSTFTP
+1 MRESNSSFIA

-18 GGNKFLVEDGD
+18 GGNKFLIRDGD
-29 TRILLDFGVSYSDRR
+29 TRILLDFGVSYADRR

-50 LLSPRDER
+50 LLSPRDEK
-58 ELLEFGMLPKLPG
+58 ELFEFGMLPKLQG

-131 ISGLRFNTFR
+131 ISGLRFETFR
-141 TGSKIKLGSIEVEP
+141 TGSKIRLGSIEVEP
-155 VHVDHSVPA
+155 IHVDHSVPA
-164 AYGFVVYTSE
+164 AYGFIVHTSE
-174 GTLVYTGDLRAHG
+174 GTLVYTGDLRVHG
-187 TKSEMT
+187 PKSRMT
-193 KDFVERARESRADVL
+193 DDFIERARQAKADAL

-228 KISSIVR
+228 KISSVVKA
-235 SSSKIVLA
+235 SSKLVLA

-256 YNVVKESGRVLAI
+256 YNVAKENGRILAI
-269 SLRQAYL
+269 SLRQAHL
-276 LSKLANEGKIAIP
+276 LSKLAAEGRIDIP
-289 DVAHDKHVVIYQRAK
+289 DVTNDKNVVVYQRTK
-304 KRYFEWE
+304 KRYYEWE
-311 KSVLSLPNVVEASD
+311 KSVLSFQNVVEASG
-325 IKNKQ
+325 IKNMQ
-330 SNTVLASTP
+330 SKTVLVSSASS
-339 RDFKELV
+339 FKELV
-346 EIRPEPGSCFILS
+346 DIRPEPGSCFILS

-393 HIMPGE
+393 HIMPDQL
-399 VKSIIDRIKP
+399 KSAIARISP
-409 KMMYPMHTE
+409 KTVYPIHTD
-418 HPELYVKFVSDTVR
+418 HPELYAKFISGVASV
-432 ATVPQKNVAYPIGSS
+432 TVPQKNVAYPVRS
-447 SARTSQTQS
+447 

>member
-1 MKRSGSTFTP
+1 LRESNSTFIA

-18 GGNKFLVEDGD
+18 GGNKFLIRDGD
-29 TRILLDFGVSYSDRR
+29 TRILLDFGVSYADRR

-50 LLSPRDER
+50 LLSPRDEK
-58 ELLEFGMLPKLPG
+58 ELFEFGMLPKLQG

-131 ISGLRFNTFR
+131 ISGLRFETFR
-141 TGSKIKLGSIEVEP
+141 TGSKIRLGSIEVEP
-155 VHVDHSVPA
+155 IHVDHSVPA
-164 AYGFVVYTSE
+164 AYGFIVHTSE
-174 GTLVYTGDLRAHG
+174 GTLVYTGDLRVHG
-187 TKSEMT
+187 PKSRMT
-193 KDFVERARESRADVL
+193 DDFIERARQAKADAL

-228 KISSIVR
+228 KISSVIQA
-235 SSSKIVLA
+235 SSKLVLA

-256 YNVVKESGRVLAI
+256 YNVAKENGRTLAI
-269 SLRQAYL
+269 SLRQAHL
-276 LSKLANEGKIAIP
+276 LSKLAAEGRIDIP
-289 DVAHDKHVVIYQRAK
+289 DVAHDENVVVYQRSK
-304 KRYFEWE
+304 KRYYEWE
-311 KSVLSLPNVVEASD
+311 KNVLSFQNVVEASD
-325 IKNKQ
+325 IKNMQ
-330 SNTVLASTP
+330 SKTVLVSSASS
-339 RDFKELV
+339 FKELID
-346 EIRPEPGSCFILS
+346 IRPEPGSCFILS

-393 HIMPGE
+393 HIMPDQL
-399 VKSIIDRIKP
+399 KSAIARISP
-409 KMMYPMHTE
+409 KTVYPIHTD
-418 HPELYVKFVSDTVR
+418 HPELYAKFISGVASV
-432 ATVPQKNVAYPIGSS
+432 TVPQKNVTYPVRS
-447 SARTSQTQS
+447 

>member
-1 MKRSGSTFTP
+1 LREPNSTFIA

-18 GGNKFLVEDGD
+18 GGNKFLIRDGD
-29 TRILLDFGVSYSDRR
+29 TRILLDFGVSYADRR

-50 LLSPRDER
+50 LLSPRDEK
-58 ELLEFGMLPKLPG
+58 ELFEFGMLPKLHG

-131 ISGLRFNTFR
+131 ISGLRFETFR
-141 TGSKIKLGSIEVEP
+141 TGSKIRLGSIEVEP
-155 VHVDHSVPA
+155 IHVDHSVPA
-164 AYGFVVYTSE
+164 AYGFIVHTSE
-174 GTLVYTGDLRAHG
+174 GTLVYTGDLRVHG
-187 TKSEMT
+187 PKSRMT
-193 KDFVERARESRADVL
+193 DDFIERARQAKADAL

-228 KISSIVR
+228 KISSVIQA
-235 SSSKIVLA
+235 SSKLVLA

-256 YNVVKESGRVLAI
+256 YNVAKENGRTLAI
-269 SLRQAYL
+269 SLRQAHL
-276 LSKLANEGKIAIP
+276 LSKLAAEGRIDIP
-289 DVAHDKHVVIYQRAK
+289 DVAHDENVLVYQRSK
-304 KRYFEWE
+304 KRYYEWE
-311 KSVLSLPNVVEASD
+311 KSVLSFQNVVEASD
-325 IKNKQ
+325 IKNMQ
-330 SNTVLASTP
+330 SKTVLVSSASS
-339 RDFKELV
+339 FKELV
-346 EIRPEPGSCFILS
+346 DIRPEPGSCFILS

-393 HIMPGE
+393 HIMPDQL
-399 VKSIIDRIKP
+399 KSAIARISP
-409 KMMYPMHTE
+409 KTVYPIHTD
-418 HPELYVKFVSDTVR
+418 HPELYAKFISGVASV
-432 ATVPQKNVAYPIGSS
+432 TVPQKNVAYPVRS
-447 SARTSQTQS
+447 

>member
-1 MKRSGSTFTP
+1 MRESNSTFIA

-18 GGNKFLVEDGD
+18 GGNKFLIRDGD
-29 TRILLDFGVSYSDRR
+29 TRILLDFGVSYADRR

-50 LLSPRDER
+50 LLSPRDEK
-58 ELLEFGMLPKLPG
+58 ELFEFGMLPKLQG

-131 ISGLRFNTFR
+131 ISGLRFETFR
-141 TGSKIKLGSIEVEP
+141 TGSKIRLGSIEVEP
-155 VHVDHSVPA
+155 IHVDHSVPA
-164 AYGFVVYTSE
+164 AYGFIVHTSE
-174 GTLVYTGDLRAHG
+174 GTLVYTGDLRVHG
-187 TKSEMT
+187 PKSRMT
-193 KDFVERARESRADVL
+193 DDFIEHARQAKADAL

-228 KISSIVR
+228 KISSVIQA
-235 SSSKIVLA
+235 SSKLVLA

-256 YNVVKESGRVLAI
+256 YNVAKENGRTLAI
-269 SLRQAYL
+269 SLRQAHL
-276 LSKLANEGKIAIP
+276 LSKLAAEGRIDIP
-289 DVAHDKHVVIYQRAK
+289 DVAHDENVVVYQRSK
-304 KRYFEWE
+304 KRYYEWE
-311 KSVLSLPNVVEASD
+311 KNVLSFQNVVEASD
-325 IKNKQ
+325 IKNMQ
-330 SNTVLASTP
+330 SKTVLVSSASS
-339 RDFKELV
+339 FKELID
-346 EIRPEPGSCFILS
+346 IRPEPGSCFILS

-393 HIMPGE
+393 HIMPDQL
-399 VKSIIDRIKP
+399 KSAIARISP
-409 KMMYPMHTE
+409 KTVYPIHTD
-418 HPELYVKFVSDTVR
+418 HPELYAKFISGVASV
-432 ATVPQKNVAYPIGSS
+432 TVPQKNVTYPVRS
-447 SARTSQTQS
+447 

>member
-1 MKRSGSTFTP
+1 LRESNSTFIA

-18 GGNKFLVEDGD
+18 GGNKFLIRDGD
-29 TRILLDFGVSYSDRR
+29 TRILLDFGVSYADRR

-50 LLSPRDER
+50 LLSPRDEK
-58 ELLEFGMLPKLPG
+58 ELFEFGMLPKLQG

-131 ISGLRFNTFR
+131 ISGLRFETFR
-141 TGSKIKLGSIEVEP
+141 TGSKIRLGSIEVEP
-155 VHVDHSVPA
+155 IHVDHSVPA
-164 AYGFVVYTSE
+164 AYGFIVHTSE
-174 GTLVYTGDLRAHG
+174 GALVYTGDLRVHG
-187 TKSEMT
+187 PKSRMT
-193 KDFVERARESRADVL
+193 DDFIERARQAKADAL

-228 KISSIVR
+228 KISSIIQA
-235 SSSKIVLA
+235 SSKLVLA

-256 YNVVKESGRVLAI
+256 YNVAKENERTLAI
-269 SLRQAYL
+269 SLRQAHL
-276 LSKLANEGKIAIP
+276 LSKLAAEGRIDIP
-289 DVAHDKHVVIYQRAK
+289 DVAHDENVVVYQRSK
-304 KRYFEWE
+304 KRYYEWE
-311 KSVLSLPNVVEASD
+311 KSVLSSQNVVEASD
-325 IKNKQ
+325 IKNMQ
-330 SNTVLASTP
+330 SKTVLVSSASS
-339 RDFKELV
+339 FKELV
-346 EIRPEPGSCFILS
+346 DIRPEPGSCFILS

-393 HIMPGE
+393 HIMPDQL
-399 VKSIIDRIKP
+399 KSAIARISP
-409 KMMYPMHTE
+409 KTVYPIHTD
-418 HPELYVKFVSDTVR
+418 HPELYAKFISGVASV
-432 ATVPQKNVAYPIGSS
+432 TVPQKNVTYPVRS
-447 SARTSQTQS
+447 

>member
-1 MKRSGSTFTP
+1 MRESNSTFIA

-18 GGNKFLVEDGD
+18 GGNKFLIRDGD
-29 TRILLDFGVSYSDRR
+29 TRILLDFGVSYADRR

-50 LLSPRDER
+50 LLSPRDEK
-58 ELLEFGMLPKLPG
+58 ELFEFGMLPKLQG

-131 ISGLRFNTFR
+131 ISGLRFETFR
-141 TGSKIKLGSIEVEP
+141 TGSKIRLGSIEVEP
-155 VHVDHSVPA
+155 IHVDHSVPA
-164 AYGFVVYTSE
+164 AYGFIVHTAE
-174 GTLVYTGDLRAHG
+174 GTLVYTGDLRVHG
-187 TKSEMT
+187 PKSRMT
-193 KDFVERARESRADVL
+193 DDFIERARQAKADAL

-228 KISSIVR
+228 KISSVIQA
-235 SSSKIVLA
+235 SSKLVLA

-256 YNVVKESGRVLAI
+256 YNVAKENGRTLAI
-269 SLRQAYL
+269 SLRQAHL
-276 LSKLANEGKIAIP
+276 LSKLAAEGRIDIP
-289 DVAHDKHVVIYQRAK
+289 DVAHDENVVVYQRSK
-304 KRYFEWE
+304 KRYYEWE
-311 KSVLSLPNVVEASD
+311 KNVLSFQNVVEASD
-325 IKNKQ
+325 IKNMQ
-330 SNTVLASTP
+330 SKTVLVSSASS
-339 RDFKELV
+339 FKELID
-346 EIRPEPGSCFILS
+346 IRPEPGSCFILS

-393 HIMPGE
+393 HIMPDQL
-399 VKSIIDRIKP
+399 KSAIARISP
-409 KMMYPMHTE
+409 KTVYPIHTD
-418 HPELYVKFVSDTVR
+418 HPELYAKFISGVASV
-432 ATVPQKNVAYPIGSS
+432 TVPQKNVTYPVRS
-447 SARTSQTQS
+447 